1 MPLKFAG
8 TAPRQGIPPTPPCRG
23 LMSLTLSPQPH
34 SFSLE
39 CFLKD
44 SFMPR
49 KPGSLHRNSGST
61 KEVKA
66 RSSH

>member
-1 MPLKFAG
+1 MSLKFAG
-8 TAPRQGIPPTPPCRG
+8 TAPRQRNPPTPPSQG

-39 CFLKD
+39 RFLKD

-49 KPGSLHRNSGST
+49 KPGSLHGNSGST

>member
-1 MPLKFAG
+1 MPLKFTG
-8 TAPRQGIPPTPPCRG
+8 TAPRQGIPPTPPCQG
-23 LMSLTLSPQPH
+23 VMSLTLCPQPH

-39 CFLKD
+39 HFLKE

-49 KPGSLHRNSGST
+49 KPGSLHWNSGST